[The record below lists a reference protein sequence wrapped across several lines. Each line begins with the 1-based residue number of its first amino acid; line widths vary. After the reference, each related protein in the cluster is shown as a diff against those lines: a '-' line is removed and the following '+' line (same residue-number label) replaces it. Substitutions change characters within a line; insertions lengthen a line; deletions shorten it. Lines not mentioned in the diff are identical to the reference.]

1 LLNVSEVLTAS
12 IIRVMSKLQAGMQS
26 VEEKQTGS
34 GRNLAGP
41 VDKEKESVEDRESK
55 GANG

>member
-1 LLNVSEVLTAS
+1 
-12 IIRVMSKLQAGMQS
+12 MSKLQAGMQS

-34 GRNLAGP
+34 GWNLAGP
-41 VDKEKESVEDRESK
+41 VDKEKESVKDRESK